1 MVWQVTHY
9 LCRYPPVAGSFFPL
23 FPPRLSLSVSGWIKS
38 LSHEGLAEIIQVS
51 QGRVEGGV
59 EIPQYSCSKGY
70 SKFNGPEVVEKKGRS
85 RRQASSFLH
94 SPALWFALQ
103 PHSRKVPGLNPPSN
117 FLFVW
122 RVCVGFLPPWGRMC
136 DQLWPCEAARSMAAA
151 QTNISILIFFLIVD
165 SKTFL

>member
-1 MVWQVTHY
+1 MWRLGGLNGGWRVGKRNG
-9 LCRYPPVAGSFFPL
+9 LAGNSLSMSLSSSSWLFFPP
-23 FPPRLSLSVSGWIKS
+23 FPPPRLSLSVSGWIKS

-70 SKFNGPEVVEKKGRS
+70 SKFNGPEVVERKGRS

-103 PHSRKVPGLNPPSN
+103 PHSRKGPGFESPKQL
-117 FLFVW
+117 L
-122 RVCVGFLPPWGRMC
+122 VCLACLRGFPTTMGK
-136 DQLWPCEAARSMAAA
+136 
-151 QTNISILIFFLIVD
+151 NV
-165 SKTFL
+165 